1 MTIIIGRILSSI
13 MNKPV
18 KFKTKPIA
26 PSFISL
32 FSFFL
37 NHLRI
42 TAICKFTKF
51 NSIIICADIN
61 KETHLES
68 IKLKSVFE
76 TNLSPQT
83 KSPTNVGIRNC
94 KKS

>member
-26 PSFISL
+26 PSFNSV

-42 TAICKFTKF
+42 TAICQYTKPT
-51 NSIIICADIN
+51 SIIIFENIN
-61 KETHLES
+61 KKPHECGVLY
-68 IKLKSVFE
+68 
-76 TNLSPQT
+76 
-83 KSPTNVGIRNC
+83 
-94 KKS
+94 KKIN